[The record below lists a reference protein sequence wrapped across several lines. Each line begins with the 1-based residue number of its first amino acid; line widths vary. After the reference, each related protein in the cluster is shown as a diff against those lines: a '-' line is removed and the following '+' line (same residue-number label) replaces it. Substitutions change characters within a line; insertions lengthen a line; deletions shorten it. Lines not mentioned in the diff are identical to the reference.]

1 MLLETTSAMTQENID
16 RCRLRIAGI
25 KYFVSETHFRL
36 LDQRGRRWNITTPTT
51 PKRSVN
57 IDLSTRMSI
66 ENIHVLE
73 IGNGENKVYKISM
86 LGISQDNYNHRVMLR
101 GKQTEDHVI
110 SQYEQKGVK
119 VARYCIAD
127 YLSAEE
133 QVEYLKLLN
142 DENVSLCMQYLRKVE
157 KRLNLQS
164 KKEIQEENKV
174 LVK

>member
-25 KYFVSETHFRL
+25 KYFVSETHFKL
-36 LDQRGRRWNITTPTT
+36 LDQRGRRCNITTI
-51 PKRSVN
+51 KHSVN

-66 ENIHVLE
+66 ENIHILE

-101 GKQTEDHVI
+101 GKQAEHHVI

-142 DENVSLCMQYLRKVE
+142 DENISLCMQYLRKVE

-164 KKEIQEENKV
+164 KKEKQEENKV